1 MSESKSGTVLI
12 IIGGIGGETTEAKLY
27 YKIFSNLYKNFR
39 IYLLTLYS
47 LSDKSFI
54 DPTFLIELNTV
65 RTLSPFRKL
74 RNLSSWLA
82 EVRRIKDRIKPII
95 TFSFADPSNF
105 LNVMTK
111 TKTEKIVIR
120 MSGKLS
126 NIAHYQGGSKLYA
139 LLYKMFYSL
148 AYRVYSKKA
157 SLITCVSNDVS
168 YDLSRFGLRGQIVI
182 YNPVDVEYIRTASN
196 ETIPEFFQREPYIV
210 NVGRLTEAKGQWY
223 LLRIFKFL
231 KLDHPRLKLVIIG
244 DGELKEYL
252 TNTSRKLGLRT
263 YVWGMNEFT
272 DEYDVYFLGFQ
283 RNPFKY
289 MAKAQLFVL
298 TSLWEGLPTV
308 LLEAMACG
316 TTIVSTDCKSGPREI
331 ISPDTDFRKIAN
343 EVEFS
348 SYGVLVPPLEVRYKE
363 ADEPLDHRELKLLST
378 INELLLNDTLRKN
391 YSSQALRRAE
401 QFDIHSISESWFKI
415 LKERGLLY
423 HG

>member
-1 MSESKSGTVLI
+1 
-12 IIGGIGGETTEAKLY
+12 
-27 YKIFSNLYKNFR
+27 
-39 IYLLTLYS
+39 
-47 LSDKSFI
+47 
-54 DPTFLIELNTV
+54 
-65 RTLSPFRKL
+65 
-74 RNLSSWLA
+74 
-82 EVRRIKDRIKPII
+82 
-95 TFSFADPSNF
+95 
-105 LNVMTK
+105 
-111 TKTEKIVIR
+111 
-120 MSGKLS
+120 
-126 NIAHYQGGSKLYA
+126 
-139 LLYKMFYSL
+139 
-148 AYRVYSKKA
+148 
-157 SLITCVSNDVS
+157 
-168 YDLSRFGLRGQIVI
+168 
-182 YNPVDVEYIRTASN
+182 VDVEYIRTASN

-223 LLRIFKFL
+223 LLRVFKFL

-316 TTIVSTDCKSGPREI
+316 TAIVSTDCKSGPREI
-331 ISPDTDFRKIAN
+331 ISPDTDFRKIAS

-363 ADEPLDHRELKLLST
+363 ADEPLDHRELKLLSA

-391 YSSQALRRAE
+391 YSNQALRRAE